1 MVPEQVNPQPE
12 SVSGWS
18 LRQAAESAGF
28 PVTFRQLE
36 RYASWG
42 ILGEPA
48 DGRWPPEAVDRLIEA
63 RKVSRDVRSL
73 PRLVLRL
80 RANFLRFPIHASAV
94 RRALVEL
101 APAVANSRAKVH
113 RMEQALSVFGGRLAQ
128 TGRGR
133 LQARVYPT
141 PPQTGWAKVLID
153 ARLELVEA
161 RVAGWYAWAN
171 WVLPAYRQDGAPD
184 LVDIPVE
191 EQVLILAVRD
201 LDADRRLAAWH
212 RSQAAQVT

>member
-1 MVPEQVNPQPE
+1 MVPDQVKPPPA

-18 LRQAAESAGF
+18 LRRAAELAGF

-48 DGRWPPEAVDRLIEA
+48 DGGWPPEAADRLIEA
-63 RKVSRDVRSL
+63 RKVGRDVRSL

-80 RANFLRFPIHASAV
+80 RADFLRFPIEAGAV

-101 APAVANSRAKVH
+101 APAIGSSRVKVS
-113 RMEQALSVFGGRLAQ
+113 RLEQALSVFGGRLAQ

-141 PPQTGWAKVLID
+141 PPQSGWAKILAD

-171 WVLPAYRQDGAPD
+171 WVLPAYREDGAPD
-184 LVDIPVE
+184 LAAIPVE

-201 LDADRRLAAWH
+201 LDADRRVAAWNL
-212 RSQAAQVT
+212 SQAAKVT